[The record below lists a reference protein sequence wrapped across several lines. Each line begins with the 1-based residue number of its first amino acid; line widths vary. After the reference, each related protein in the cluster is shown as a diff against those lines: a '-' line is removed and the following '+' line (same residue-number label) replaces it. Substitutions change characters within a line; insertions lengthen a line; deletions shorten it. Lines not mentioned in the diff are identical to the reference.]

1 MKRICIATL
10 FCCLLG
16 FLLATTT
23 IPSQLDLKPEVPA
36 KSVVNTLRLLNTP
49 EYSYHEEARQFATIP
64 SQVDPPTEISA
75 ESLVNTLRF
84 LNTHEYWYHEEAG
97 HFASRKDIVAFLRT
111 KKLFNQSP
119 INLEYPGVLEL
130 AITTVVDGKHYS
142 ISLKPRINPVSDTWR
157 CAPAAFTDETG
168 VIFLGS
174 ALGCGDSPR
183 YLQPLKPVQ

>member
-49 EYSYHEEARQFATIP
+49 EYSYHEEARQLATIP

-84 LNTHEYWYHEEAG
+84 LNTHEYWYHEEA
-97 HFASRKDIVAFLRT
+97 ATSLLERTSWPSSERKSFSTNLPSTSNIRECWSW
-111 KKLFNQSP
+111 QSP
-119 INLEYPGVLEL
+119 
-130 AITTVVDGKHYS
+130 
-142 ISLKPRINPVSDTWR
+142 
-157 CAPAAFTDETG
+157 PA
-168 VIFLGS
+168 
-174 ALGCGDSPR
+174 
-183 YLQPLKPVQ
+183 